1 MKLTATRGDLA
12 KAIAVV
18 SRVAPSRA
26 ALPVLSNLLLVA
38 TADGLNLTAT
48 DLDIGIE
55 VACPALVS
63 DPGSITLPAKKLH
76 EIVTKLPE
84 APIDIA
90 IEDYQ
95 ALITCKRS
103 KFTVPTLPADE
114 YPKLLA
120 SAQDDATVVLPAAE
134 LARGIRQTL
143 FATSKDDKSV
153 IAGLLLRVH
162 DAKLEIV
169 GTDGY
174 RLAWWR
180 AEGKGEGDLEAIIP
194 SRAMGELSRLLDGG
208 EVTVARAGNQIAFR
222 VGDRLL
228 TSRVIDGTFPAFE
241 RIIPPEFKYGARM
254 GRDELLGAVER
265 AGIMASEIDGHA
277 ICLGLDQGELGISG
291 SAAALGQAQD
301 TLAIEYDG
309 EPMEIRFNARYVEE
323 ALRAVDGEAI
333 TLRLNGAVQAALIE
347 GSDPLYV
354 SLLMPIQG

>member
-18 SRVAPSRA
+18 SRVVSSRGP
-26 ALPVLSNLLLVA
+26 LPVLSNLLLVA
-38 TADGLNLTAT
+38 TADGLKLTAT

-63 DPGSITLPAKKLH
+63 EPGSITIPAKKLH
-76 EIVTKLPE
+76 EIVGKLPE
-84 APIDIA
+84 APIDLA

-95 ALITCKRS
+95 ALIACKRS

-120 SAQDDATVVLPAAE
+120 SAQDGATVVLPAAD

-143 FATSKDDKSV
+143 FAASKDDKSV

-174 RLAWWR
+174 RVAWWR
-180 AEGKGEGDLEAIIP
+180 ADGTGQGSLEAIIP

-208 EVTVARAGNQIAFR
+208 DVTVARAGNQIAFR
-222 VGDRLL
+222 IGERLL
-228 TSRVIDGTFPAFE
+228 TSRVIDGTFPSFE
-241 RIIPPEFKYGARM
+241 RIVPPQFQYGARM
-254 GRDELLGAVER
+254 DRDELLGAVER

-277 ICLGLDQGELGISG
+277 ICLGLNQGELGISG
-291 SAAALGQAQD
+291 RAEALGQAQD

-309 EPMEIRFNARYVEE
+309 EPMEIRFNSRYVEE

-333 TLRLNGAVQAALIE
+333 TLHLNGPIRAALIE
-347 GSDPLYV
+347 GADPLYV
-354 SLLMPIQG
+354 SLLMPIRG

>member
-1 MKLTATRGDLA
+1 MKITATRGDLA

-18 SRVAPSRA
+18 SRVVSSRA

-38 TADGLNLTAT
+38 TEDGLKITAT

-55 VACPALVS
+55 VACPAMVQE
-63 DPGSITLPAKKLH
+63 PGSITLPAKKLH
-76 EIVTKLPE
+76 EIVAKLPE
-84 APIDIA
+84 APIGIA

-120 SAQDDATVVLPAAE
+120 SDQDAATVVLPAAE

-143 FATSKDDKSV
+143 FATSKDDKS
-153 IAGLLLRVH
+153 ILTGLLLRVH

-180 AEGKGEGDLEAIIP
+180 AEGKGEGSLEAIIP
-194 SRAMGELSRLLDGG
+194 SRAMGELSRLLDGAD
-208 EVTVARAGNQIAFR
+208 VTVARAGNQIAFR
-222 VGDRLL
+222 IGERLL

-241 RIIPPEFKYGARM
+241 RIVPTAFKFGARM
-254 GRDELLGAVER
+254 DRNDLLGAVER
-265 AGIMASEIDGHA
+265 AGIMASEAEGYA
-277 ICLGLDQGELGISG
+277 ISFGLDKGELGISG

-309 EPMEIRFNARYVEE
+309 EPMEIRFNSRYVEE
-323 ALRAVDGEAI
+323 ALRAVDSEAI

-347 GSDPLYV
+347 GADTLYT
-354 SLLMPIQG
+354 SLLMPIRG